1 MGFFSII
8 GIGNICCLRELSENQ
23 LCWLLVPF
31 FDLNYRKFN
40 IIFSRLTK
48 LLIDVNMESNP
59 RPSQNDC
66 KSPGGRPKKH
76 KNIWRTTIKI

>member
-1 MGFFSII
+1 MCFFSII

-59 RPSQNDC
+59 RSSQNDC